1 MIRAQIGE
9 IELGDLLHSLESN
22 KRNAII
28 SITAPNTRG
37 RIHLRD
43 GRMAYVQTT
52 PGPHLGEYLV
62 RFDYLTLEQVQT
74 LVRSQQQ
81 ENPGTPL
88 GYLALK
94 QGFITEEELGDV
106 LHAQILEALA
116 TLLGLREGELVL
128 EPIPVNASQVLLPG
142 AADTSTM
149 IIESVRRLDEWMRGR
164 VEPEAVL
171 QLVGDPTR
179 HPLSPDAWSVLER
192 VDGLKRARSIALE
205 CDLPE
210 EQVYHVLYE
219 LTSRGLLSEAEIRP
233 QDPLILVL
241 SDSMLV
247 RRLLLVTL
255 ERARYRVLLPQDLS
269 SAKRMLE
276 NLKPQGI
283 LLEGE
288 AFADKARQLRALPNG
303 RFPPLWVLSD
313 TPPRGLWV
321 RTQRIGHI
329 AKPFSEG
336 TVLDALSVVKRV
348 T

>member
-9 IELGDLLHSLESN
+9 IELGDLLRSLESN
-22 KRNAII
+22 KRNAIL
-28 SITAPNTRG
+28 SVTSPTAQG

-62 RFDYLTLEQVQT
+62 RFDYLTLGQVQT

-94 QGFITEEELGDV
+94 QGFINEDELNDV

-116 TLLGLREGELVL
+116 TLLGQREGEIVL
-128 EPIPVNASQVLLPG
+128 EPMPVNASQVLLPG
-142 AADTSTM
+142 VADTSTM
-149 IIESVRRLDEWMRGR
+149 LIESLRRLDEWMRGR
-164 VEPEAVL
+164 VEPSAVL

-179 HPLSPDAWSVLER
+179 HALSPDAWSVLER

-210 EQVYHVLYE
+210 EQVYHVLFE
-219 LTSRGLLSEAEIRP
+219 LTSRGLLSEAEVRP
-233 QDPLILVL
+233 QDPLVLVL

-255 ERARYRVLLPQDLS
+255 ERARYRVLLPQDLD
-269 SAKRMLE
+269 SAKRMIE
-276 NLKPQGI
+276 GLKPQGI

-288 AFADKARQLRALPNG
+288 GFADKARQLRALPNG
-303 RFPPLWVLSD
+303 RFPPIWVLAD
-313 TPPRGLWV
+313 QPPRGLWV
-321 RTQRIGHI
+321 RTLRLSYI
-329 AKPFSEG
+329 AKPFSETG
-336 TVLDALSVVKRV
+336 VLEAFSAIKRV
-348 T
+348 I